1 MIVLMLMLLW
11 IFIKKM
17 LIRLL
22 SALTTTR
29 FGKSLASNTQRSL
42 NCVSLN
48 NRSFQAT
55 LILVDIDSNVGVNL
69 FGGCLSLCVPNKVK
83 NMNVKVFNLM
93 SDVKKNN
100 FQFSINRVNVNVD

>member
-1 MIVLMLMLLW
+1 
-11 IFIKKM
+11 M

-48 NRSFQAT
+48 NGSFQAT
-55 LILVDIDSNVGVNL
+55 LILVDIDSNIGVNL
-69 FGGCLSLCVPNKVK
+69 FGGWPICSSLCVPNKVK

-100 FQFSINRVNVNVD
+100 F

>member
-1 MIVLMLMLLW
+1 
-11 IFIKKM
+11 M

-48 NRSFQAT
+48 NRSCQAA
-55 LILVDIDSNVGVNL
+55 LILVDIVSNVSVNL
-69 FGGCLSLCVPNKVK
+69 FGGWPICLNLCVPNKVK
-83 NMNVKVFNLM
+83 NMNVKVFNWM
-93 SDVKKNN
+93 SDVNKNN
-100 FQFSINRVNVNVD
+100 F